1 MQLPL
6 GQAKCP
12 SSHFCPWVTSR
23 GSNTASSQVFISG
36 SGKSFPENKTGLG
49 SSRVCAICTFV
60 RPLTLA
66 VGLVGVV
73 AAVVGAVADPRRVDA
88 QRGGVAA
95 DEILLLD
102 PQHEEVRAVAVVCEQ
117 ANKQHTSTTVKK
129 INGSSAWVTSGRL
142 RRLIGRRQGRAASV
156 FTFSFC
162 IFLSTV
168 TAMQNRR
175 WGRTYCSLSHP
186 RRRRS
191 R

>member
-12 SSHFCPWVTSR
+12 SSHFWPWVTSR

-36 SGKSFPENKTGLG
+36 RRKSFPENKTDLG
-49 SSRVCAICTFV
+49 SSRVSAICTFV
-60 RPLTLA
+60 QPLTLA

-73 AAVVGAVADPRRVDA
+73 AAVVGAIADPRRVDA

-102 PQHEEVRAVAVVCEQ
+102 PQHEEVRAVAVVWEQ
-117 ANKQHTSTTVKK
+117 TNNNTQPQLSK
-129 INGSSAWVTSGRL
+129 NGSSAWVTSSRL
-142 RRLIGRRQGRAASV
+142 RRLIGRRRGSAASV

-168 TAMQNRR
+168 TVMQNRR

>member
-12 SSHFCPWVTSR
+12 SSHFWPWVTSR

-36 SGKSFPENKTGLG
+36 RRKSFPENKTDLG

-60 RPLTLA
+60 QPLTLA

-102 PQHEEVRAVAVVCEQ
+102 PQHEEVRAVAVVWEQ
-117 ANKQHTSTTVKK
+117 TTHNHNCQKMEVQP
-129 INGSSAWVTSGRL
+129 G
-142 RRLIGRRQGRAASV
+142 
-156 FTFSFC
+156 
-162 IFLSTV
+162 
-168 TAMQNRR
+168 
-175 WGRTYCSLSHP
+175 
-186 RRRRS
+186 
-191 R
+191 

>member
-12 SSHFCPWVTSR
+12 SSHFWPWVTSR

-36 SGKSFPENKTGLG
+36 RRKPFPENKTGLG

-117 ANKQHTSTTVKK
+117 TNKQQHTTTTVKK
-129 INGSSAWVTSGRL
+129 WKFGLGDEQQTEASDWSLAG
-142 RRLIGRRQGRAASV
+142 QGRAASV
-156 FTFSFC
+156 FTF
-162 IFLSTV
+162 
-168 TAMQNRR
+168 
-175 WGRTYCSLSHP
+175 
-186 RRRRS
+186 
-191 R
+191 